1 MIENKLRCL
10 LVEPYK
16 LPEVIEINNTLEAKQ
31 NIVGG
36 YIECAYLP
44 NDEEVVIICNEE
56 GKINGLQLNR
66 DIGHDIIAGPFL
78 IVGDDY
84 DNGDF
89 KSLTEEQIMK
99 YKIRFGKNSILQ
111 KENKINSIIVNKA
124 LNKFDREER

>member
-10 LVEPYK
+10 LVEPYR
-16 LPEVIEINNTLEAKQ
+16 LPEVIEINNTLEDKKK
-31 NIVGG
+31 IVGG

-84 DNGDF
+84 ENGDF
-89 KSLTEEQIMK
+89 KSLTDEQIMK
-99 YKIRFGKNSILQ
+99 YKIKFGKNSILQ
-111 KENKINSIIVNKA
+111 TENKINSIIVNKA

>member
-10 LVEPYK
+10 LVEPYR
-16 LPEVIEINNTLEAKQ
+16 LPEVIEINNTLEDKQ
-31 NIVGG
+31 KIVGG

-44 NDEEVVIICNEE
+44 NDEEAVIICNEE

-84 DNGDF
+84 ENGDF
-89 KSLTEEQIMK
+89 KSLTDEQIMK
-99 YKIRFGKNSILQ
+99 YKIKFGKNSILQ
-111 KENKINSIIVNKA
+111 TENKINSIIVNKA
-124 LNKFDREER
+124 LNNFDREER

>member
-99 YKIRFGKNSILQ
+99 YKMRFGKNSILQ
-111 KENKINSIIVNKA
+111 TENKINSIIVNKA

>member
-10 LVEPYK
+10 LVEPYR
-16 LPEVIEINNTLEAKQ
+16 LPEVIEINNTLEDKQ
-31 NIVGG
+31 KIVGG

-84 DNGDF
+84 ENGDF
-89 KSLTEEQIMK
+89 KSLTDEQIMK

-111 KENKINSIIVNKA
+111 TENKINSIIVNKA

>member
-1 MIENKLRCL
+1 MLDKRIRCL
-10 LVEPYK
+10 LVEPHD
-16 LPEVIEINNTLEAKQ
+16 LPKEIEIDNTLEAKQ
-31 NIVGG
+31 KIVGG

-56 GKINGLQLNR
+56 GKINGLKLNR

-84 DNGDF
+84 ENGDF
-89 KSLTEEQIMK
+89 KSLTDEQIMK
-99 YKIRFGKNSILQ
+99 YKIKFGKNSILQ
-111 KENKINSIIVNKA
+111 TENKINSIIVNKA

>member
-10 LVEPYK
+10 LVEPYR
-16 LPEVIEINNTLEAKQ
+16 LPEVIEINNTLEDKQ
-31 NIVGG
+31 KIVGG

-66 DIGHDIIAGPFL
+66 NIGHDIIAGPFL

-84 DNGDF
+84 ENGDF
-89 KSLTEEQIMK
+89 KSLTDEQIMK
-99 YKIRFGKNSILQ
+99 YKIKFGKNSILQ
-111 KENKINSIIVNKA
+111 TENKINSIIVNKA

>member
-99 YKIRFGKNSILQ
+99 YKIRFGKNSIL
-111 KENKINSIIVNKA
+111 KTENKINSIIVNKA

>member
-10 LVEPYK
+10 LVEPYR
-16 LPEVIEINNTLEAKQ
+16 LPEVIEINNTLEDKQ
-31 NIVGG
+31 KIVGG

-44 NDEEVVIICNEE
+44 NDEDVVIICNEE

-84 DNGDF
+84 ENGDF
-89 KSLTEEQIMK
+89 KSLTDEQIMK
-99 YKIRFGKNSILQ
+99 YKIKFGKNSILQ
-111 KENKINSIIVNKA
+111 TENKINSIIVNKA

>member
-16 LPEVIEINNTLEAKQ
+16 LPEVIEINNTLEDKQ
-31 NIVGG
+31 KIVGG

-44 NDEEVVIICNEE
+44 NDEDVVIICNEE

-84 DNGDF
+84 ENGDF
-89 KSLTEEQIMK
+89 KSLTDEQIMK
-99 YKIRFGKNSILQ
+99 YKIKFGKNSILQ
-111 KENKINSIIVNKA
+111 TENKINSIIVNKA

>member
-111 KENKINSIIVNKA
+111 TENKINSIIVNKA

>member
-10 LVEPYK
+10 LVEPYR
-16 LPEVIEINNTLEAKQ
+16 LPEVIEINNTLEDKQ
-31 NIVGG
+31 KIVGG
-36 YIECAYLP
+36 YIECAYLS

-84 DNGDF
+84 ENGDF
-89 KSLTEEQIMK
+89 KSLTDEQIMK
-99 YKIRFGKNSILQ
+99 YKIKFGKNSILQ
-111 KENKINSIIVNKA
+111 TENKINSIIVNKA

>member
-10 LVEPYK
+10 LVEPYR
-16 LPEVIEINNTLEAKQ
+16 LPEVIEINNTLEDKQ
-31 NIVGG
+31 KIVGG

-78 IVGDDY
+78 IIGDDY
-84 DNGDF
+84 ENGDF
-89 KSLTEEQIMK
+89 KSLTDEQIIK
-99 YKIRFGKNSILQ
+99 YKIKFGKNSILQ
-111 KENKINSIIVNKA
+111 TENKINSIIVNKA

>member
-10 LVEPYK
+10 LVEPYR
-16 LPEVIEINNTLEAKQ
+16 LPEVIEINNTLKKKKK
-31 NIVGG
+31 IVGG

-84 DNGDF
+84 ENGDF
-89 KSLTEEQIMK
+89 KSLTDEQIMK
-99 YKIRFGKNSILQ
+99 YKIKFGKNSILQ
-111 KENKINSIIVNKA
+111 TENKINSIIVNKA